1 MPSEP
6 NFSKRISN
14 STVCTW
20 FYILAILNL
29 VFSLSIV
36 VSALYIKKRGI
47 ALNFLIAGFIGCVNT
62 WFLFLVCKRALHEG
76 FAPIPPSPPG
86 MSAVR
91 PPGTT
96 EPVRAPGTTEPVRNP
111 VKPGTTE
118 PVGAGMTEAVR
129 NRPLVN
135 MCDTPFVTNLINGCN
150 NLRMVNRQ

>member
-29 VFSLSIV
+29 VFSVALV
-36 VSALYIKKRGI
+36 LSALYIKKRGI

-62 WFLFLVCKRALHEG
+62 WFLFLVCKRGLNEG
-76 FAPIPPSPPG
+76 FAPVPPMPPQMPPPPPG
-86 MSAVR
+86 MSEPVN

-96 EPVRAPGTTEPVRNP
+96 E
-111 VKPGTTE
+111 
-118 PVGAGMTEAVR
+118 AVR
-129 NRPLVN
+129 NKPLVN
-135 MCDTPFVTNLINGCN
+135 MCDTPFAINLIKGCN
-150 NLRMVNRQ
+150 NLKFVNRQ

>member
-29 VFSLSIV
+29 VFSVALIL
-36 VSALYIKKRGI
+36 SALYIKKRGI

-62 WFLFLVCKRALHEG
+62 WFLFLVCKRGLNEG
-76 FAPIPPSPPG
+76 FETNLPPAPPG
-86 MSAVR
+86 MTEPVK

-96 EPVRAPGTTEPVRNP
+96 EPVKPPGTTETVRN
-111 VKPGTTE
+111 KL
-118 PVGAGMTEAVR
+118 
-129 NRPLVN
+129 LVN
-135 MCDTPFVTNLINGCN
+135 MCDTPFVTNLIKGCN
-150 NLRMVNRQ
+150 NLKFVNRQ